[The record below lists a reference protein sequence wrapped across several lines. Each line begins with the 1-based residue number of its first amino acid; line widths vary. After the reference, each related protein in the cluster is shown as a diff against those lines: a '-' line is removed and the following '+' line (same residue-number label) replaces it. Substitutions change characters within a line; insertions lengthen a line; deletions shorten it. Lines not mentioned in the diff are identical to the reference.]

1 MTIILQRVT
10 QRYFFPSMALRVW
23 PTSEITRICM
33 ISIEAT
39 TKLLKLHLRWPERKR
54 HAGKEDQAMAFYTW
68 LFLNHHDRAE
78 VIALDDV
85 EFVQVFLDKNTHV
98 LWPTKKDEEKWA
110 NLRLEPRIENDVK
123 VELTVTQCD
132 DPTMVGIK
140 IQGRTLDIGL
150 HGMRIIVTENIPE
163 NTLLKLIVSKDEEKA
178 RSYQLNAKLRWGIS
192 LANGYLIGV
201 KIDEDNE
208 FNDWKS
214 NFGAEFV
221 APVLGKS

>member
-1 MTIILQRVT
+1 
-10 QRYFFPSMALRVW
+10 
-23 PTSEITRICM
+23 
-33 ISIEAT
+33 
-39 TKLLKLHLRWPERKR
+39 
-54 HAGKEDQAMAFYTW
+54 MAFYTW

-85 EFVQVFLDKNTHV
+85 EFVQVFLDKNKHV

-123 VELTVTQCD
+123 VELTVIQCD
-132 DPTMVGIK
+132 DPTMVGTQV
-140 IQGRTLDIGL
+140 QGRTLDIGL

-178 RSYQLNAKLRWGIS
+178 RSYQLNAKTRWGIS
-192 LANGYLIGV
+192 MANGYLIGI

-221 APVLGKS
+221 APVLGKP